1 MESSLLPTY
10 SYLWSRLVSA
20 LATPQIWCLL
30 ASPLG

>member
-1 MESSLLPTY
+1 MESSPLPTY
-10 SYLWSRLVSA
+10 SYLWSRLVST

>member
-1 MESSLLPTY
+1 MESSPHPTY
-10 SYLWSRLVSA
+10 SHLWSRLASA